1 MLACVRATRTSLLR
15 ALDYVPKATGSL
27 PPRGGLRVGGGRLL
41 TYTRTSLGRA
51 VRTAYRGTA
60 GEEEGQEGEELT
72 LTLTLT
78 PQAKKKAK
86 KEKKRKVVANDDED
100 EGLAL

>member
-1 MLACVRATRTSLLR
+1 MRTGYAYHSVLACVRATRTSLLR

-27 PPRGGLRVGGGRLL
+27 PPRGGLRVGRGRLL

-60 GEEEGQEGEELT
+60 GEDEGQEGEELT
-72 LTLTLT
+72 VTLTLTLT
-78 PQAKKKAK
+78 LTLP
-86 KEKKRKVVANDDED
+86 
-100 EGLAL
+100 